1 MKLEDAELWLRQ
13 CVRGNLVEPQTK
25 AAIEEVLG
33 ALYEYEKY
41 IDIAHTYAFDYNDY
55 YDEDTKMGDPEGL
68 VSVIKDVDGALQYAR
83 GVKKPTNLEKWKM
96 QQAKYC
102 LEMDTIEFRD
112 FLDYNDEDKCN
123 FCAFS
128 KCGICGLTDEQAE
141 NLIGCVDGIEEWC
154 EKEVE

>member
-33 ALYEYEKY
+33 ALFEYEQY
-41 IDIAHTYAFDYNDY
+41 IDVAYTIAHDYKEF
-55 YDEDTKMGDPEGL
+55 YDEDTKMGDPERL
-68 VSVIKDVDGALQYAR
+68 AEIIKDMSDRLEYAR
-83 GVKKPTNLEKWKM
+83 GTKKPTNFDKWKM
-96 QQAKYC
+96 ERAKYC

-112 FLDYNDEDKCN
+112 FLDYNDEDRCDY
-123 FCAFS
+123 CAFF
-128 KCGICGLTDEQAE
+128 KDNKCGLTEEQE
-141 NLIGCVDGIEEWC
+141 DNFIGCVDGIEEWC